1 MTEAENLAA
10 LDRAARESTEE
21 QQLLWMRPATHRIS
35 TELLALYRAG
45 RIAVIDDEAVKR
57 VRDGL
62 STALA
67 DMDPDTRLEE
77 LTREDEFTLATAAI
91 AALGVKP

>member
-1 MTEAENLAA
+1 MTQDELAA

-45 RIAVIDDEAVKR
+45 RIAVIDDGAVERVARLREAL
-57 VRDGL
+57 RDIAEMTDVEADFDGFAAR
-62 STALA
+62 TKARKALET
-67 DMDPDTRLEE
+67 DN
-77 LTREDEFTLATAAI
+77 
-91 AALGVKP
+91 G